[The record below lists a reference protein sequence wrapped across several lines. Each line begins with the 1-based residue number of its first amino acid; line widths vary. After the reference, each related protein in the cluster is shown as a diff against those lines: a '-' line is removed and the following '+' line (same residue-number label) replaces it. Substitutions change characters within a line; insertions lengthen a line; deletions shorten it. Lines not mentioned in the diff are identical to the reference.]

1 MKQTTKTLASSGVF
15 LLVAVALAF
24 AAAWVGRD
32 EEKKTEQKEKTAKLF
47 ELDKAKVREVRLSK
61 AGALVA
67 AFKRDAAAAPW
78 KITEPVQTEAD
89 DAAVAAI
96 VDKLESI
103 KQKSELE
110 GLDLK
115 TVGLADEAKARLS
128 ISITEEGGKPQTLLV
143 GEDNPFDQSVY
154 VKKPGDAVVRVV
166 AGTEKAPFE
175 KELFDLRDKRVAHLD
190 EAAEIRKVE
199 VTPEVVAARPAKGA
213 KAPAAAAGA
222 LAYALERDGGSWK
235 LLSPAPGPADGA
247 TVDKLVAAVK
257 GLRATR
263 VAEEK
268 ADEAA
273 LRSYGLAAPKFTVT
287 LTAAPPGGKETF
299 QRKLAIGQAPR
310 GSEKTGAVTA
320 KTYAKRDD
328 SPAVFEVDAQVLK
341 DLGKEL
347 FDLQDKVVAK
357 FDREAV
363 RRIDYAFGDGKP
375 TISVSRKKDA
385 PPDGGTADE
394 QFEVLAP
401 SKGPAKKWKL
411 SGSLFSLGGMK
422 ASAFGEATPKDQKG
436 LARFGLDKP
445 SRTVTLYG
453 DKVGDKETVLARF
466 LFGAETG
473 PKDKPRR
480 FLLLEGGARVVEVDK
495 PLYDEL
501 PQKPD
506 DVQEAPPPPPPPP
519 AALSLPD
526 AGLAP

>member
-32 EEKKTEQKEKTAKLF
+32 EEKKTEQKEKTSKLF

-67 AFKRDAAAAPW
+67 AFKREAAASPW

-89 DAAVAAI
+89 DAAVTAI
-96 VDKLESI
+96 VDKLADL

-110 GLDLK
+110 GMDPK
-115 TVGLADEAKARLS
+115 TVGLADEAKARLL
-128 ISITEEGGKPQTLLV
+128 ISVTEEGGKPQTLAV
-143 GEDNPFDQSVY
+143 GEDNPFDQSIY
-154 VKKPGDAVVRVV
+154 VKKPGDAVIRVV

-199 VTPEVVAARPAKGA
+199 VVPEVVPAAKPAKGA
-213 KAPAAAAGA
+213 KAPAAPAGA
-222 LAYALERDGGSWK
+222 QVYTLEREGASWK
-235 LLSPAPGPADGA
+235 LLVPAAGPADGA
-247 TVDKLVAAVK
+247 TVDKVVAAVK
-257 GLRATR
+257 GLRAIR

-273 LRSYGLAAPKFTVT
+273 LKSYGLATPKFVVT
-287 LTAAPPGGKETF
+287 LTAAPPGSKETF
-299 QRKLAIGQAPR
+299 QRKIVIGQPPR
-310 GSEKTGAVTA
+310 GSDKSGAVTA
-320 KTYAKRDD
+320 KTFAKRDD
-328 SPAVFEVDAQVLK
+328 SPAIFEVDAAVLK
-341 DLGKEL
+341 ELGKEL
-347 FDLQDKVVAK
+347 FDLQDKTVAK

-363 RRIDYAFGDGKP
+363 RRIDYAFGDGRP
-375 TISVSRKKDA
+375 AISVARKKDA

-401 SKGPAKKWKL
+401 GKGPAKKWKL
-411 SGSLFSLGGMK
+411 SGGLFSLGGMK
-422 ASAFGEATPKDQKG
+422 AAAFGEAPPKDQKG
-436 LARFGLDKP
+436 LAKFGLDKP

-453 DKVGDKETVLARF
+453 DKDAVLARF

-473 PKDKPRR
+473 PADKLRR
-480 FLLLEGGARVVEVDK
+480 FLLLEGGARIVEVDK

-501 PQKPD
+501 PQKLD
-506 DVQEAPPPPPPPP
+506 DVLEAPPPPPAPSAP
-519 AALSLPD
+519 AISLPD
-526 AGLAP
+526 AGRAP